1 MISSLRHIGQIG
13 RLTFLEAVRQR
24 FFNFLLLLSL
34 ALIGCAGFFRQFDFG
49 PQELAFI
56 ANFGLGS
63 MVFFGSIL
71 AVVVTAQLFFSEIE
85 NRTALTLLAKP
96 VQRWSFIAGKLLG
109 VALLMLV
116 FVVLLTALLGGY
128 LRWRQGEFIDLWH
141 KAHLAGIRD
150 TEFPDSMRVHFDG
163 LAINALLQWLK
174 LVVLGSI
181 TMVVASFA
189 NTNLY
194 TVVVAFFIYLICQL
208 QYIALDAWKGVESPV
223 LSGLILMLSFIFPN
237 FQLYSV
243 GEMLVF
249 TSKNPVPPG
258 AVWAA
263 IGYSLVYLAVFYGL
277 AVFSFLSREI

>member
-1 MISSLRHIGQIG
+1 MIPALQHIGFIG

-24 FFNFLLLLSL
+24 FFNFLVLLAL

-49 PQELAFI
+49 PQELAFT

-71 AVVVTAQLFFSEIE
+71 AVVVTAQLFFSELD

-96 VQRWSFIAGKLLG
+96 VQRWAFIAGKLLG
-109 VALLMLV
+109 VAMLMLV
-116 FVVLLTALLGGY
+116 FVVLLTTLLGAY
-128 LRWRQGEFIDLWH
+128 LWWRQGQFIALWH
-141 KAHLAGIRD
+141 LAHLAGSVD
-150 TEFPDSMRVHFDG
+150 TELPESMRVHFDG

-174 LVVLGSI
+174 FVVLGSI

-189 NTNLY
+189 NTNMY
-194 TVVVAFFIYLICQL
+194 TVAVSFFIYLICQL
-208 QYIALDAWKGVESPV
+208 QYIALEAYQTVDSAVVGSLVWV
-223 LSGLILMLSFIFPN
+223 LSFIFPN

-263 IGYSLVYLAVFYGL
+263 IGYSVVYIAVFYGL

>member
-1 MISSLRHIGQIG
+1 MTSALQQIGMIG

-24 FFNFLLLLSL
+24 FFNFLVLL
-34 ALIGCAGFFRQFDFG
+34 AVTLIGCAGFFRQFDFG

-71 AVVVTAQLFFSEIE
+71 AVVVTAQLFFSEMD

-96 VQRWSFIAGKLLG
+96 VRRWSFIAGKLLG

-116 FVVLLTALLGGY
+116 FVGLLTALLGAY
-128 LRWRQGEFIDLWH
+128 LWWRQGQFIAAWH
-141 KAHLAGIRD
+141 QAHLAGSVA
-150 TEFPDSMRVHFDG
+150 TELPTAMRIHFDG

-174 LVVLGSI
+174 FVVLSSV
-181 TMVVASFA
+181 TMLVASFA
-189 NTNLY
+189 NTNMY
-194 TVVVAFFIYLICQL
+194 TVAVSFFIYLICQL
-208 QYIALDAWKGVESPV
+208 QYIALDAYKSVDSV
-223 LSGLILMLSFIFPN
+223 ALSSLIRMLSLVFPN

-263 IGYSLVYLAVFYGL
+263 IGYSVFYVAVFYGL